1 MRTCIPQPCIC
12 FIALEDRA
20 KAELVIRSLGW
31 PITLK
36 EVALRLFD
44 GRDALACYL
53 PSGWLYRWRDALRG
67 QHVGVWEL
75 DIRPTDRYLMERF
88 VAGGAVLGY
97 ERLEAYSYDA
107 GATNSIGMGSMGWQD
122 ALETQIK
129 PGNYRPKLKCLSID
143 IETSYPRVNEPDR
156 LFSIGFY
163 APDFSLVLMIDSEF
177 DSGQDQ
183 DKDNDSERQ
192 HQAGAPDSKAPY
204 YEAVRDEIT
213 LLKRFLEVVADYD
226 PDVIIGW
233 NFIQFD
239 MAFLRRKFEQYDL
252 AFTLG
257 RDGSEL
263 EWRQSKQKSER
274 IFLHTPGRVIL
285 DGIECLKNATWHFE
299 SFALDH
305 VSQVL
310 IDDSKL
316 LHGEERGSDIER
328 LFEHDKATLAT
339 YNLKDCELVW
349 RIFSKTNLLEFL
361 IERSHMTG
369 LLMDRMGGSVAAFE
383 HMYLPR
389 LHRKGWVA
397 PNLGDGYSAE
407 KSPGGYVM
415 DSVPGL
421 YEHVLVLD
429 FKSLYPSIIRTF
441 CIDPLG
447 LIEGM
452 SRLGNG
458 ANIER
463 GGDDIKDSVSGQ
475 FNGNI
480 PGYFGGEFHR
490 ENHVLPDLIRHLGEL
505 RETAK
510 AQGNT
515 PLSQAIKIIMASCY
529 GILGSDGCRFYDTRL
544 AASITKRGH
553 DIIQRTT
560 QWIREQGYDVIYGD
574 TDSVFVWLKTD
585 VTDAKADVIGHRL
598 VKDINAWL
606 TAELQREF
614 GLESFLE
621 LEYETHYRR
630 FFMPSIRGAETGS
643 KKRYAGIKAGSE
655 ELIFKGLEA
664 VRSDWTPLA
673 REFQK
678 ELYRRI
684 FYKEPWQEWLKSE
697 VRALLAGERD
707 DLLIYRKRL
716 RRPLTDYQRSRPPHA
731 KAAAVM
737 DRWLESQGRSAR
749 YQDRG
754 GWVSYLITTN
764 GPEPEDIRHS
774 AIDYGHYLEKQ
785 LQPVAEAMF
794 QFTGDSFVNLTSSQH
809 RLF

>member
-1 MRTCIPQPCIC
+1 MRTCIQQPCIC
-12 FIALEDRA
+12 FIARENRE
-20 KAELVIRSLGW
+20 KAELVIRSLAW

-36 EVALRLFD
+36 DVELRLFD
-44 GRDALACYL
+44 GREALACYL
-53 PSGWLYRWRDALRG
+53 PSSRLYRWRDVMRDQG
-67 QHVGVWEL
+67 VGVWEL

-97 ERLEAYSYDA
+97 ERLEPRRAEHHLLASDSLST
-107 GATNSIGMGSMGWQD
+107 GCWQD
-122 ALETQIK
+122 ALGAQVK
-129 PGNYRPKLKCLSID
+129 PGEYRPALKCLSID
-143 IETSYPRVNEPDR
+143 IETSYPRLNEPDR

-163 APDFSLVLMIDSEF
+163 APDFSLVLMVDA
-177 DSGQDQ
+177 GGRAQQ
-183 DKDNDSERQ
+183 ASERRLSE
-192 HQAGAPDSKAPY
+192 H
-204 YEAVRDEIT
+204 YEGVTDEPA
-213 LLKRFLEVVADYD
+213 LLQRFLDVVAEYD
-226 PDVIIGW
+226 PDMIIGW

-239 MAFLRRKFEQYDL
+239 MAFLKRKFEQHDID
-252 AFTLG
+252 FTLG
-257 RDGSEL
+257 RGAL
-263 EWRQSKQKSER
+263 PIEWRQSQQKPER

-285 DGIECLKNATWHFE
+285 DGIECLRTATWHFD
-299 SFALDH
+299 SFALDD
-305 VSQVL
+305 VAQAL
-310 IDDSKL
+310 LGDSKL
-316 LHGEERGSDIER
+316 LHGEDRSDDIER
-328 LFEHDKATLAT
+328 LFEQNKDLLAQ

-349 RIFSKTNLLEFL
+349 RIFVKTNLFDFL

-383 HMYLPR
+383 NMYLPR

-397 PNLGDGYSAE
+397 PNLGDGYSTE

-447 LIEGM
+447 LIEGI
-452 SRLGNG
+452 SN
-458 ANIER
+458 ADTSIA
-463 GGDDIKDSVSGQ
+463 DSGIART
-475 FNGNI
+475 I

-490 ENHVLPDLIRHLGEL
+490 SNHVLPDLIRHLGEL
-505 RETAK
+505 REQAK
-510 AQGNT
+510 VLSNT

-560 QWIREQGYDVIYGD
+560 RWIREQGYDVIYGD
-574 TDSVFVWLKTD
+574 TDSVFVWLKTE
-585 VTDAKADVIGHRL
+585 VTDKEADAIGHQMAS
-598 VKDINAWL
+598 DINLWL
-606 TAELQREF
+606 QSELEREF
-614 GLESFLE
+614 ALPSYLE

-655 ELIFKGLEA
+655 ALIFKGLEA

-678 ELYRRI
+678 ELYRRV
-684 FYKEPWQEWLKSE
+684 FYQEPWQDWLKSE
-697 VRALLAGERD
+697 VAALLAGERD
-707 DLLIYRKRL
+707 QLLIYRKRL
-716 RRPLTDYQRSRPPHA
+716 RRPLTHYQRSRPPHA
-731 KAAAVM
+731 KAAAIM
-737 DRWLESQGRSAR
+737 DRWLEAQGRSAR

-754 GWVSYLITTN
+754 GWVSYLMTVN
-764 GPEPEDIRHS
+764 GPEPEGIHHS

>member
-1 MRTCIPQPCIC
+1 MRTCIQQPCIC
-12 FIALEDRA
+12 FIAREDRA
-20 KAELVIRSLGW
+20 KAELAIRSLGW

-36 EVALRLFD
+36 DVDLRLFD
-44 GRDALACYL
+44 GREALACYL
-53 PSGWLYRWRDALRG
+53 PSAWLYRWRDVMRG
-67 QHVGVWEL
+67 QNVGVWEQ

-88 VAGGAVLGY
+88 VAGGATLGY
-97 ERLEAYSYDA
+97 DRLEPQQGEKLD
-107 GATNSIGMGSMGWQD
+107 GEF
-122 ALETQIK
+122 ETELGGCSEGVWFEVVNAQVK
-129 PGNYRPKLKCLSID
+129 PGDYRPNLSCLSID
-143 IETSYPRVNEPDR
+143 IETSFPRVNEPDR

-163 APDFSLVLMIDSEF
+163 APDFSLVLMVESE
-177 DSGQDQ
+177 
-183 DKDNDSERQ
+183 SEKE
-192 HQAGAPDSKAPY
+192 GTN
-204 YEAVRDEIT
+204 YEAVIDEPT
-213 LLKRFLEVVADYD
+213 LLKRFLEVVAEYD

-263 EWRQSKQKSER
+263 EWRQSKQKPER

-305 VSQVL
+305 VAQVL

-328 LFEHDKATLAT
+328 LFENDKSTLAK

-349 RIFSKTNLLEFL
+349 RIFVKTNLFEFL

-369 LLMDRMGGSVAAFE
+369 LHLDRMGGSVAAFE

-415 DSVPGL
+415 ESVPGL
-421 YEHVLVLD
+421 YQHVLVLD

-452 SRLGNG
+452 FKLDAQSSVTG
-458 ANIER
+458 AEF
-463 GGDDIKDSVSGQ
+463 DDDEDS
-475 FNGNI
+475 NI

-490 ENHVLPDLIRHLGEL
+490 HNHILPELIRHLGEL
-505 RETAK
+505 RDVAK

-560 QWIREQGYDVIYGD
+560 HWVRQQGYDVIYGD
-574 TDSVFVWLKTD
+574 TDSVFVWLKKD
-585 VTDAKADVIGHRL
+585 VTDTGADDIGQRL
-598 VKDINAWL
+598 ATDINVWL
-606 TAELQREF
+606 KDELQKEF
-614 GLESFLE
+614 GLQSYLE

-684 FYKEPWQEWLKSE
+684 FYQESWKEWLQVE
-697 VRALLAGERD
+697 VSALLAGERD
-707 DLLIYRKRL
+707 HLLIYRKRL

-737 DRWLESQGRSAR
+737 DRWLEAQGRSPR

-754 GWVSYLITTN
+754 GWVSYIMTTK
-764 GPEPEDIRHS
+764 GPEPEGIHHS

-794 QFTGDSFVNLTSSQH
+794 QFTGDSFVHLTSSQY

>member
-1 MRTCIPQPCIC
+1 LLPAFLLSSRWHDNGDQTLLTFWWSTPEGPVRTTIEQSCIC
-12 FIALEDRA
+12 FIARADRA
-20 KAELVIRSLGW
+20 KAELAIHSLGW

-36 EVALRLFD
+36 DVSLRLFD

-53 PSGWLYRWRDALRG
+53 PSNRLYRWRDVMRDQG
-67 QHVGVWEL
+67 VGIWEL

-97 ERLEAYSYDA
+97 ESLVDKAPAEINQ
-107 GATNSIGMGSMGWQD
+107 GAWQD
-122 ALETQIK
+122 AIGAQIK
-129 PGNYRPKLKCLSID
+129 PGDYRPALSCLSID
-143 IETSYPRVNEPDR
+143 IETSYPRLHQPDR

-163 APDFSLVLMIDSEF
+163 APDFSLVLMIDEALC
-177 DSGQDQ
+177 DG
-183 DKDNDSERQ
+183 NNAENLT
-192 HQAGAPDSKAPY
+192 PEY
-204 YEAVRDEIT
+204 YEAVADEPA
-213 LLKRFLEVVADYD
+213 LLKRFLDVVAEYD
-226 PDVIIGW
+226 PDLIIGW

-239 MAFLRRKFEQYDL
+239 MAFLKRKFEQHDID
-252 AFTLG
+252 FNLG
-257 RDGSEL
+257 RNASPI
-263 EWRQSKQKSER
+263 EWRQSQQKPDR

-285 DGIECLKNATWHFE
+285 DGIECLRTATWHFD
-299 SFALDH
+299 SFALDD
-305 VSQVL
+305 VAKVL
-310 IDDSKL
+310 LGDAKL
-316 LHGEERGSDIER
+316 LHGEERGSDIEH
-328 LFEHDKATLAT
+328 LFEHGKKRLAE

-349 RIFSKTNLLEFL
+349 RIFIKTDLFEFL
-361 IERSHMTG
+361 IERSQMTG

-383 HMYLPR
+383 NMYLPR

-415 DSVPGL
+415 DSIPGL

-447 LIEGM
+447 LIEGL
-452 SRLGNG
+452 SAVESL
-458 ANIER
+458 
-463 GGDDIKDSVSGQ
+463 DDTSEEPRT
-475 FNGNI
+475 I
-480 PGYFGGEFHR
+480 PGYFGGHFHR
-490 ENHVLPDLIRHLGEL
+490 EHHVLPDLIRHLGEL

-510 AQGNT
+510 TEGNT
-515 PLSQAIKIIMASCY
+515 PLSQSIKIIMASCY

-560 QWIREQGYDVIYGD
+560 GWIQQQGYDVIYGD

-585 VTDAKADVIGHRL
+585 VTDAEADVIGHQL

-606 TAELQREF
+606 QDELEREF
-614 GLESFLE
+614 SLPSYLE

-655 ELIFKGLEA
+655 ALVFKGLEA

-684 FYKEPWQEWLKSE
+684 FYQEPWQDWLKSE
-697 VRALLAGERD
+697 VTALLAGERD
-707 DLLIYRKRL
+707 HLLIYRKRL
-716 RRPLTDYQRSRPPHA
+716 RRPLTHYQKSRPPHA
-731 KAAAVM
+731 KAAAMM
-737 DRWLESQGRSAR
+737 DRWLEAQGRSAR

-754 GWVSYLITTN
+754 GWVTYLITLN
-764 GPEPEDIRHS
+764 GPEPDNIRHS

-794 QFTGDSFVNLTSSQH
+794 QFTGDSFLNLTSNQH

>member
-1 MRTCIPQPCIC
+1 MLPAFLLSSRWHDDGDKTWLTFWWATPEGPLRTCIEQPCVC
-12 FIALEDRA
+12 FIAREHRA
-20 KAELVIRSLGW
+20 SAELAIRSLGW
-31 PITLK
+31 PVTLK
-36 EVALRLFD
+36 DVSMRLFD

-53 PSGWLYRWRDALRG
+53 PSAYLYRWRDVLRG
-67 QHVGVWEL
+67 QDVNVWEI

-88 VAGGAVLGY
+88 VAGGAEVGY
-97 ERLEAYSYDA
+97 ERIEQHPQAQHS
-107 GATNSIGMGSMGWQD
+107 GKNSSQGWQE
-122 ALETQIK
+122 AFKAQIK
-129 PGNYRPKLKCLSID
+129 PSNYRPNLKCLSID

-163 APDFSLVLMIDSEF
+163 APDFSLVLMIDEAGRKSE
-177 DSGQDQ
+177 
-183 DKDNDSERQ
+183 K
-192 HQAGAPDSKAPY
+192 QAH
-204 YEAVRDEIT
+204 YEAVIDEPT
-213 LLKRFLEVVADYD
+213 LLKRFLEVVSGYD
-226 PDVIIGW
+226 PDIIMGW

-239 MAFLRRKFEQYDL
+239 MAFLRRKFEQHKL

-257 RDGSEL
+257 RDGTEL
-263 EWRQSKQKSER
+263 DWRQSAQHSER

-299 SFALDH
+299 SFALDD
-305 VSQVL
+305 VAQTL
-310 IDDSKL
+310 LGDAKL
-316 LHGEERGSDIER
+316 LHGDDRGGDIER
-328 LFEHDKATLAT
+328 LFEQDKSRLAQ

-349 RIFSKTNLLEFL
+349 RIFVKTNLLEFL

-415 DSVPGL
+415 DSVAGL
-421 YEHVLVLD
+421 YKHVLVLD

-447 LIEGM
+447 LREGM
-452 SRLGNG
+452 EALRVGTEALKNESEGN
-458 ANIER
+458 NIA
-463 GGDDIKDSVSGQ
+463 
-475 FNGNI
+475 
-480 PGYFGGEFHR
+480 GYFGGEFHR
-490 ENHVLPDLIRHLGEL
+490 QNHILPDLIRHLGEL
-505 RETAK
+505 RESAK
-510 AQGNT
+510 KLGNT

-529 GILGSDGCRFYDTRL
+529 GILGSEGCRFYDTRL

-553 DIIQRTT
+553 DIIQRTSV
-560 QWIREQGYDVIYGD
+560 WIRKQGYDVIYGD
-574 TDSVFVWLKTD
+574 TDSVFVWLKKD
-585 VTDAKADVIGHRL
+585 VSDDQANIIGHQL

-606 TAELQREF
+606 TVELKRDF
-614 GLESFLE
+614 DLESYLE
-621 LEYETHYRR
+621 LEYETHYRQ

-643 KKRYAGIKAGSE
+643 KKRYAGIKAGDE
-655 ELIFKGLEA
+655 TLVFKGLEA

-684 FYKEPWQEWLKSE
+684 FYGEKWQEWFQAE
-697 VRALLAGERD
+697 VSALLAGERD
-707 DLLIYRKRL
+707 HLLIYRKRL
-716 RRPLTDYQRSRPPHA
+716 RRPLTEYQRSRPPHA

-737 DRWLESQGRSAR
+737 DTWLQTQGRSPR

-754 GWVSYLITTN
+754 GWVSYIITTK
-764 GPEPEDIRHS
+764 GPEPDGIRHS

-785 LQPVAEAMF
+785 LKPVAEAMF
-794 QFTGDSFVNLTSSQH
+794 QFTGDSFEQLTSSQH